1 MAKFGWAYIDCSG
14 SGDTGSGSAG
24 PNGSLQFVTA
34 SGPGHTTGSVHL
46 TFYTSSYAGYTAN
59 SLILSGNMYVTGTV
73 SASVFHV
80 KDVSIIDATGS
91 TYFGDSLDDTH
102 QRSGS
107 LIVTAGVTRGS
118 LSYILSASSA
128 EERVWVRA
136 FGGRYH
142 KVIGATYTI
151 GTFDYIL
158 GVSGNINQTL
168 YLPSASAVG
177 AGAIVIIKDEATNR
191 GAKSIYISAS
201 VPPGNFTVDD
211 ISYYELTGSHSAI
224 SLYSNG
230 TNWYVF

>member
-34 SGPGHTTGSVHL
+34 SGPGHTTGSAHL

-80 KDVSIIDATGS
+80 KDISIIDATGS

-107 LIVTAGVTRGS
+107 LIVSALVTRNS
-118 LSYILSASSA
+118 RSYILSASA
-128 EERVWVRA
+128 RDERVWVRG
-136 FGGRYH
+136 FGARYH
-142 KVIGATYTI
+142 QVTGPNYTVANW
-151 GTFDYIL
+151 DYLL
-158 GVSGNINQTL
+158 GCSASVDQTL

-177 AGAIVIIKDEATNR
+177 AGTVLIIKDEATNR
-191 GAKSIYISAS
+191 GPNSIYVSAS
-201 VPPGNFTVDD
+201 VPPGNFTIDD
-211 ISYYELTGSHSAI
+211 TSYYELTGSHSAI

>member
-34 SGPGHTTGSVHL
+34 SGPGHTTGSAHF
-46 TFYTSSYAGYTAN
+46 TFYTSSYGGYVAN

-91 TYFGDSLDDTH
+91 TFFGDSFDDTH

-107 LIVTAGVTRGS
+107 LIVTAGTTRNS
-118 LSYILSASSA
+118 RSYILSASA
-128 EERVWVRA
+128 RDERVWVRG
-136 FGGRYH
+136 FGARYH
-142 KVIGATYTI
+142 QVTGPNYTVANW
-151 GTFDYIL
+151 DYLL
-158 GVSGNINQTL
+158 GCSASVDQTL

-177 AGAIVIIKDEATNR
+177 AGTVLIIKDEATNR
-191 GAKSIYISAS
+191 GPNSIYVSAS
-201 VPPGNFTVDD
+201 VPAGNFTIDD
-211 ISYYELTGSHSAI
+211 TSYYELTGSHSAI